1 MNKTVNWAFLQLLL
15 VATGLYATSL
25 SAQNIKSIT
34 ACAGTMKLS
43 GTSTMHDWDMN
54 GTFHIDAKFKMAE
67 GTNKLQSLTGLS
79 FTLPVENLK
88 SEKKKLNET
97 AYKALKTDQHKEIHF
112 KMNSATVS
120 EVQPNRYKV
129 VAQGNLTIAGVT
141 KPITL
146 EVLWVMNSDETITC
160 VGVKKLKMT
169 DFNVEPPSFLGFM
182 KTGDDISLDF
192 TFQFK
197 S

>member
-1 MNKTVNWAFLQLLL
+1 MNKNFNWALLQLLL

-25 SAQNIKSIT
+25 SAQTTKSIT

-54 GTFHIDAKFKMAE
+54 GTFHIDAKFKMTE
-67 GTNKLQSLTGLS
+67 GTNKLHSLSGLD
-79 FTLPVENLK
+79 FTLPVTNLK
-88 SEKKKLNET
+88 SEKKKLDET
-97 AYKALKTDQHKEIHF
+97 AYKALKAEQHKEIHF
-112 KMNSATVS
+112 KMSSATVT

-129 VAQGNLTIAGVT
+129 IALGNLTIAGVT

-146 EVLWVMNSDETITC
+146 EVLWVVNSDQTITC
-160 VGVKKLKMT
+160 AGVQKLKMT
-169 DFNVEPPSFLGFM
+169 DYNVEPPSFLGFM

-192 TFQFK
+192 IFQFK

>member
-1 MNKTVNWAFLQLLL
+1 MKRKSNFIF
-15 VATGLYATSL
+15 TGLLIAALCVLQGGLFGQSVKPIYTDIG
-25 SAQNIKSIT
+25 N
-34 ACAGTMKLS
+34 MKLS

-54 GTFHIDAKFKMAE
+54 GTFKVDGNFKLTE
-67 GTNKLQSLTGLS
+67 GTQKLHSLSGLN

-97 AYKALKTDQHKEIHF
+97 AYKALKTEQHKEIHF
-112 KMNSATVS
+112 KMNSATVT

-129 VAQGNLTIAGVT
+129 IALGNLTIAGVT
-141 KPITL
+141 KPITM
-146 EVLWVMNSDETITC
+146 EVLWIINPDQTITC
-160 VGVKKLKMT
+160 SGIQKLKMT
-169 DFNVEPPSFLGFM
+169 DFKVDPPSFLGFM